1 MSALLSCSL
10 GLECSEVD
18 GRTSA
23 SKKLIYFWIKGCN
36 GSKST
41 ALLQIVVKIFACG
54 DFILKADLP
63 NKTHLMPKRHYSN
76 CSNVACLLA

>member
-1 MSALLSCSL
+1 MSVLLSCTL

-23 SKKLIYFWIKGCN
+23 SRKLIYFRIKGCN

-41 ALLQIVVKIFACG
+41 ALLQVIVKIFACD
-54 DFILKADLP
+54 DFILKEDLV
-63 NKTHLMPKRHYSN
+63 NKTQHLKF
-76 CSNVACLLA
+76 

>member
-1 MSALLSCSL
+1 MSALLSCTL

-23 SKKLIYFWIKGCN
+23 SKKLIYFGIKGCN
-36 GSKST
+36 GFKST

-54 DFILKADLP
+54 D
-63 NKTHLMPKRHYSN
+63 
-76 CSNVACLLA
+76 